1 MTSPTV
7 LLPILE
13 RLDFDVKSG
22 IELCGGD
29 AQFYSELIHE
39 LYSDVLVKRGSVLRG
54 DDLQARCEY
63 AHMLK
68 GTLQVLGETNASMKA
83 RALEQALRAGSP
95 SEELS
100 IALASELDK
109 LHVALQSIFDS
120 APLS

>member
-13 RLDFDVKSG
+13 SLDFNVKSG

-29 AQFYSELIHE
+29 AQFYSDLIHE
-39 LYSDVLVKRGSVLRG
+39 LYTDVLVRRGAALRG
-54 DDLQARCEY
+54 DDLQARRDY

-68 GTLQVLGETNASMKA
+68 GTLQVLGETKASMKA
-83 RALEQALRAGSP
+83 RALEQALREGAP

-100 IALASELDK
+100 VGLAQDLDK
-109 LHVALQSIFDS
+109 LNLALHGIFGA
-120 APLS
+120 AP